1 MCDWLTAPTRS
12 EACFISLWS
21 EFKHADAKQGA
32 HTIWNGTNTP
42 GNTNEIQDEGSG
54 MAGEHSLKHRRRR
67 TQRGQIKG
75 RRGGRNEG
83 PGGLA
88 GTAKIKKTAG
98 TARQSENETKGGEK
112 QSSEWHFEKRGYD
125 AFIMIYDPTAGAL

>member
-21 EFKHADAKQGA
+21 GFKHADAKQGA

-42 GNTNEIQDEGSG
+42 GNTNETRDEGSG

-67 TQRGQIKG
+67 TRRGQIKG

-88 GTAKIKKTAG
+88 GTAKIKRQQG
-98 TARQSENETKGGEK
+98 TARQSENETKGGRK
-112 QSSEWHFEKRGYD
+112 TKFRV
-125 AFIMIYDPTAGAL
+125 AL

>member
-21 EFKHADAKQGA
+21 EFKHTDAKQGA

-88 GTAKIKKTAG
+88 GTAEIK
-98 TARQSENETKGGEK
+98 RQQAQRGRVKMKRRGEK
-112 QSSEWHFEKRGYD
+112 NKVQSGTLKSAAMMHS
-125 AFIMIYDPTAGAL
+125 